1 MVNGSVRFLVW
12 SCSRSIK
19 TNPLHQLRCR
29 HTIFLVEFDIDN
41 YEISNS
47 YLIPQL
53 CDIRLDPPSVV
64 ICSFDFNNHPNGL
77 FKSCSIPDDVL
88 FEHLFCV
95 LSSFFSIIIFN
106 VTVLVFEFGRYV
118 LFDSSDLGLFVLVH
132 FSHLV
137 YSTIDSTVKSHD
149 CQQHRNILDLKLGI
163 HFAKRYIG
171 KPHNVCDS
179 HTKLPCSQY
188 YPLQQHLLACV
199 EGEGN
204 TLVQRVKCFVGR
216 LLFRGNL

>member
-118 LFDSSDLGLFVLVH
+118 LFDSSDL
-132 FSHLV
+132 
-137 YSTIDSTVKSHD
+137 
-149 CQQHRNILDLKLGI
+149 KLGI

>member
-1 MVNGSVRFLVW
+1 MVNGSVGFLVW

-29 HTIFLVEFDIDN
+29 HTIFLLEFDIDN

-53 CDIRLDPPSVV
+53 CDIHLEPLSVV
-64 ICSFDFNNHPNGL
+64 ICSFDFTKHPNDL

-88 FEHLFCV
+88 FKHLFCV

-106 VTVLVFEFGRYV
+106 VTVFVLDFGRYA
-118 LFDSSDLGLFVLVH
+118 LFDSSDLDLFVLVH

-137 YSTIDSTVKSHD
+137 YSTTDSIIKSHD
-149 CQQHRNILDLKLGI
+149 CQ
-163 HFAKRYIG
+163 
-171 KPHNVCDS
+171 
-179 HTKLPCSQY
+179 
-188 YPLQQHLLACV
+188 
-199 EGEGN
+199 
-204 TLVQRVKCFVGR
+204 
-216 LLFRGNL
+216 